1 MKKITPGAALMLLAA
16 CALLAVAATAGTGLS
31 QNTNSGK
38 SEGGTSANANARAN
52 ANRGS
57 AKMSSD
63 TKFAMEAAMGGMAEV
78 EMGRVA
84 AQKGASDEVRQFGQR
99 MVDDHSKANQD
110 LMQVASAK
118 GLTLPT
124 ALDAK
129 HQADVQ
135 KLSALS
141 GDKFDKEYVGMMV
154 KDHKEDVAEFQKE
167 STGGADADIKSFA
180 ARTLP
185 VIQDHLQMI
194 QRIHDKMA
202 LRKSGN
208 LKTTGNDNAGMSS
221 NMNSNAAGNMNSNAG
236 GNMNSNR
243 GKSNKNKNSNTGS
256 NANSN
261 SNM

>member
-16 CALLAVAATAGTGLS
+16 CALLAVAATAGTGLI

-57 AKMSSD
+57 AKTTSD

-78 EMGRVA
+78 ELGRVA

-154 KDHKEDVAEFQKE
+154 KDHKEDVADFQKE
-167 STGGADADIKSFA
+167 STGGADADLKSFA
-180 ARTLP
+180 SRTLP

-208 LKTTGNDNAGMSS
+208 LKTMANDNAGMSS
-221 NMNSNAAGNMNSNAG
+221 NMNSNAG

-256 NANSN
+256 NSN

>member
-1 MKKITPGAALMLLAA
+1 MKKITVGAALALLGT
-16 CALLAVAATAGTGLS
+16 CALLAAAANAGAGGG

-38 SEGGTSANANARAN
+38 SETGTSVNANANAG
-52 ANRGS
+52 RGA
-57 AKMSSD
+57 AKMSAD
-63 TKFAMEAAMGGMAEV
+63 TKFATAAALGGMEEV
-78 EMGRVA
+78 ELGRLA

-110 LMQVASAK
+110 LTQVASAK
-118 GLTLPT
+118 GLTLPS

-141 GDKFDKEYVGMMV
+141 GDKFDREYVGMMV
-154 KDHKEDVAEFQKE
+154 KDHRKDVAEFQKE

-185 VIQDHLQMI
+185 VIQEHLQMI
-194 QRIHDKMA
+194 ERIRDKMM

-208 LKTTGNDNAGMSS
+208 LKTVRVNRDANAGADMGA
-221 NMNSNAAGNMNSNAG
+221 NMNANAG
-236 GNMNSNR
+236 GNANSNR
-243 GKSNKNKNSNTGS
+243 RKGNKNSNSNTGS
-256 NANSN
+256 N

>member
-1 MKKITPGAALMLLAA
+1 MKKITLGAALALLAA
-16 CALLAVAATAGTGLS
+16 CALLAAAATAGAGGG

-38 SEGGTSANANARAN
+38 SETGTSANANANTGAG
-52 ANRGS
+52 RGA
-57 AKMSSD
+57 AKMSAD
-63 TKFAMEAAMGGMAEV
+63 TKFAMAAASGGMEEV
-78 EMGRVA
+78 ELGRLA
-84 AQKGASDEVRQFGQR
+84 AQKGASDEVRQFGQH

-110 LMQVASAK
+110 LTQVASAK
-118 GLTLPT
+118 GLTLPS

-141 GDKFDKEYVGMMV
+141 GDKFDREYVSMMV
-154 KDHKEDVAEFQKE
+154 KDHKKDVAEFQKE

-185 VIQDHLQMI
+185 VIQEHLQMI
-194 QRIHDKMA
+194 QRIQDKMM

-208 LKTTGNDNAGMSS
+208 LKTVRVNRDANAGADMGA
-221 NMNSNAAGNMNSNAG
+221 NMNANAG
-236 GNMNSNR
+236 GNANSNR
-243 GKSNKNKNSNTGS
+243 RKGNKNSNSNTG
-256 NANSN
+256 ANSN